1 MKLSKAPLSCTMTL
15 FKAPLSFYMKS
26 VSLVLFISFT
36 SLVTYAQPS
45 YVRLVTNKG
54 NITLRLYDETPQH
67 KAIFLEGIK
76 KGWYKNA
83 AFNRVIKSFVS
94 QAGELDETIL
104 DREKLHP
111 ELPLQRI
118 PAEIRPDLFH
128 KKGALGAGRND
139 NPEKSSYFK
148 QIYLVAGKKQTDAQ
162 LDELEAKSGRKFTT
176 AQREIYKT
184 QGGTPRLDGDY
195 TVFGEIVEGMAVA
208 DRINEVPTSK
218 TDMPVEPVVFKAY
231 ILSKKEAAA
240 LWKLNP

>member
-1 MKLSKAPLSCTMTL
+1 MKSC
-15 FKAPLSFYMKS
+15 KVSLSFYMKS
-26 VSLVLFISFT
+26 LSLVLFIS
-36 SLVTYAQPS
+36 LAALIARAQPS

-67 KAIFLEGIK
+67 KAIFLQGVK

-104 DREKLHP
+104 DREKLHKD
-111 ELPLQRI
+111 LPLHRI
-118 PAEIRPDLFH
+118 PAEIRPELFH

-162 LDELEAKSGRKFTT
+162 LDEVEVKKGRKFTA

-184 QGGTPRLDGDY
+184 QGGTPRLDDDY
-195 TVFGEIVEGMAVA
+195 TVFGEIVEGMNVA
-208 DRINEVPTSK
+208 DRINGVPTSK
-218 TDMPVEPVVFKAY
+218 TDMPVEPIVFKAY
-231 ILSKKEAAA
+231 VLSKKEAAA
-240 LWKLNP
+240 LWKLTR